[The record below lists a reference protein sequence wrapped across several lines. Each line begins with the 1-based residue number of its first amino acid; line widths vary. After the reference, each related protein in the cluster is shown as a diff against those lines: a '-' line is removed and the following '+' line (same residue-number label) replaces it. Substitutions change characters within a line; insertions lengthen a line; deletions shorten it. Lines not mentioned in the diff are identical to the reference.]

1 MNNKTITPII
11 IVINN
16 NNNNNNNNPMAL
28 KYPGYY

>member
-16 NNNNNNNNPMAL
+16 NNNNNNNPMAL